1 MKYVFFAVDRLEGSV
16 AVLVDDTGKTVNM
29 PTIELPS
36 GVREGAVL
44 RVPFQAQNIAD
55 WSSAVID
62 KKEEER
68 RLREATRVLD
78 TMKRSDPGGDIKL

>member
-1 MKYVFFAVDRLEGSV
+1 
-16 AVLVDDTGKTVNM
+16 
-29 PTIELPS
+29 
-36 GVREGAVL
+36 
-44 RVPFQAQNIAD
+44 VPFQAQNIAD
-55 WSSAVID
+55 WSSAEID